1 MVSGKNASSHIVSI
15 QWIEKRRSHWD
26 RLEQLIGRAR
36 NSLHT
41 LSHEELQE
49 LGLLYRQ
56 TAADLA
62 TVVEDRSSSQL
73 AAYLNQLLSRS
84 HNLIYMGRR
93 AKARGVIAFYR
104 ETYPRIFRENLPC
117 TLSAVAIFA
126 FALVA
131 GWAVTIHDPAF
142 AHRLLGAQ
150 MVDTIDRREMW
161 THSLVTIQPLAASSI
176 TTNNLSVAFS
186 TFALGITVIGTVY
199 MMLLN
204 GLLLGV
210 VGAATWRAGMA
221 LSLWSFVAP
230 HGVLELPAIFIAGGA
245 GLEIARSL
253 LFPGLLPRRDALA
266 RAGRNAS
273 QLMLGSVP
281 LLLIAGSIEGFFSST
296 AAPVAMKFLLAFL
309 LGTALL
315 IWLFGTGRARNLKAD
330 SDLSPQ
336 DIG

>member
-1 MVSGKNASSHIVSI
+1 M
-15 QWIEKRRSHWD
+15 EKRRPHWD
-26 RLEQLIGRAR
+26 RLEQLIGRAQ
-36 NSLHT
+36 NSLRV
-41 LSHEELQE
+41 LSHAELQE

-62 TVVEDRSSSQL
+62 TVTEDRSSTQL
-73 AAYLNQLLSRS
+73 ATYLNQLLSRS
-84 HNLIYMGRR
+84 HNLIYLGRR
-93 AKARGVIAFYR
+93 AKARGIVAFYR
-104 ETYPRIFRENLPC
+104 ETYPRIFRESLPC
-117 TLSAVAIFA
+117 TVIAIAIFT

-131 GWAVTIHDPAF
+131 GWAVTVHDPAF

-161 THSLVTIQPLAASSI
+161 THSLVTIQPLAASAI

-186 TFALGITVIGTVY
+186 TFALGITVIGTAY

-221 LSLWSFVAP
+221 LSVWSFVAP

-245 GLEIARSL
+245 GFEIARGL
-253 LFPGLLPRRDALA
+253 LFPGRLPRRDALA
-266 RAGRNAS
+266 LAGRSAS
-273 QLMLGSVP
+273 QLVLGSLP
-281 LLLIAGSIEGFFSST
+281 LLLIAGTIEGFFSPS
-296 AAPVAMKFLLAFL
+296 AAPVAVKFLLAFL

-315 IWLFGTGRARNLKAD
+315 VWLFGEGRGRKLKAD
-330 SDLSPQ
+330 SGPSPQ